1 MDYLDSFAL
10 YTLTFSV
17 GLFSYSYYRF
27 MAYKMIQQN
36 RIEKKIDKY
45 VKITGKVLEKVVDN
59 QKKELLQSISDN
71 KSNNN
76 KLRLL
81 ITRPTS
87 PTMVSSKTINSNIR
101 INLNNSE
108 KIRNNKSKSFDF
120 SIIDRKNN
128 KLSSM
133 VLSDNVLYKRL
144 KKIE

>member
-1 MDYLDSFAL
+1 M
-10 YTLTFSV
+10 
-17 GLFSYSYYRF
+17 
-27 MAYKMIQQN
+27 
-36 RIEKKIDKY
+36 
-45 VKITGKVLEKVVDN
+45 
-59 QKKELLQSISDN
+59 
-71 KSNNN
+71 
-76 KLRLL
+76 L